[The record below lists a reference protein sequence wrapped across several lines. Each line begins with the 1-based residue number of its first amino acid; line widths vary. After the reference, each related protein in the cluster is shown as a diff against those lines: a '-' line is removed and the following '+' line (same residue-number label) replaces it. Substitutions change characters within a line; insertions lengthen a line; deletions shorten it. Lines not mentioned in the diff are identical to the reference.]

1 MLVREWGLILSLNLG
16 SVYLFFAVFMQQC
29 IRREELLRH
38 CSEKT
43 GSLAQNNLYVYMK
56 GPEVH
61 QCHLMHNIRSV
72 HHKRN
77 ENSNVIESTENNT
90 SHGMFKTL
98 CYCVHFITVCK
109 DNLLTTI
116 NSTSLIFCTRA
127 IKCVLL
133 MHVSVFLSLR

>member
-1 MLVREWGLILSLNLG
+1 
-16 SVYLFFAVFMQQC
+16 
-29 IRREELLRH
+29 
-38 CSEKT
+38 
-43 GSLAQNNLYVYMK
+43 MK

-98 CYCVHFITVCK
+98 CYCVYFITVCK